1 MRWQRREAQSVLWPD
16 VRSRLARCAHQFLW
30 PMSHAGRGA
39 QRHSSERA
47 YTTVSWQ
54 LPVPEDFMTY
64 KIVKIEGNS
73 PQFAEQLET

>member
-1 MRWQRREAQSVLWPD
+1 
-16 VRSRLARCAHQFLW
+16 
-30 PMSHAGRGA
+30 MSHAGRGA